1 MQKQAAKQAAKSPS
15 PHSLSQKWKSRI
27 IAASILVAVAIV
39 FVIAAVLLRQ
49 PIAKYNASY
58 SDAANVFETHVGL
71 AMDSTRILFEE
82 GAVAKGYAYDG
93 VDEQTYSYE
102 HAVVTAVLSDSTYQD
117 ETTENVNIG
126 LQELTIRIT
135 TGKYKGQEM
144 DVDNNI
150 GKLFDKKAQVGTRLL
165 VRILTDGSNL
175 TEDGTP
181 TISVAIFNY
190 NRVWILALI
199 LLVFLVVT
207 VLVGGKVGLRS
218 ILGLLFTLLCIF
230 LILVPALLRGF
241 YAIPFTLMLCVIVTI
256 VCFILLD
263 GINRK
268 TLSAMVGT
276 IAGFTVACLFAMLV
290 SKLAHIDGLD
300 YNTSETDTL
309 VQAKY
314 QGTLINIRGL
324 FVSGII
330 ISTLG
335 AVMDVAMSI
344 SSSINELKTVNPA
357 ISFKQMFR
365 SGMNIGRDAVGTMT
379 NTLILAFTGSA
390 LVNLIL
396 IQMNNWNWKAI
407 ISNDYIT
414 AEIITGVAGSIGL
427 ILAVPLSALVASLF
441 CQRSDRHEILAPIQ
455 PVRKQKAQ

>member
-1 MQKQAAKQAAKSPS
+1 
-15 PHSLSQKWKSRI
+15 
-27 IAASILVAVAIV
+27 
-39 FVIAAVLLRQ
+39 
-49 PIAKYNASY
+49 
-58 SDAANVFETHVGL
+58 
-71 AMDSTRILFEE
+71 
-82 GAVAKGYAYDG
+82 
-93 VDEQTYSYE
+93 
-102 HAVVTAVLSDSTYQD
+102 
-117 ETTENVNIG
+117 
-126 LQELTIRIT
+126 
-135 TGKYKGQEM
+135 
-144 DVDNNI
+144 
-150 GKLFDKKAQVGTRLL
+150 
-165 VRILTDGSNL
+165 
-175 TEDGTP
+175 
-181 TISVAIFNY
+181 
-190 NRVWILALI
+190 
-199 LLVFLVVT
+199 
-207 VLVGGKVGLRS
+207 
-218 ILGLLFTLLCIF
+218 
-230 LILVPALLRGF
+230 
-241 YAIPFTLMLCVIVTI
+241 MLCVIVTI